1 MLLSSRLSDAEVWKV
16 DTYIDRD
23 PSASKGGDPILFAK
37 CFTVFKALFKLFQR
51 DVPGHL
57 LSVGIFIHPIL

>member
-1 MLLSSRLSDAEVWKV
+1 MLFLFVSDAEVCKV
-16 DTYIDRD
+16 HTYIDRD
-23 PSASKGGDPILFAK
+23 PSASTGGDPISFAK

-57 LSVGIFIHPIL
+57 LSVGIFTHPIL